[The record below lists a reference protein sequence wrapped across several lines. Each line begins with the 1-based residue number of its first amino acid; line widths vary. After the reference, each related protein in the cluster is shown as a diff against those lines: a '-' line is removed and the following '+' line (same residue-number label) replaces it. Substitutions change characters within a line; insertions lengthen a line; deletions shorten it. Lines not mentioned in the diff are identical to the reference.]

1 MLRQAASAPC
11 SHLVKLIRK
20 NSDGVSFPSASDS
33 ADSASLWPSL
43 NPVLLWIPHSFNTH
57 FTPLLPF
64 FPFLISDFTDPCLC
78 LLFPPSSHRLEAPEN
93 VGESSTKEHPSFSAF
108 VLPPPPFFSVPPLDR
123 SPLLL
128 LSSPRACRGLDH
140 CASLRAEMES
150 ANSVLI
156 SAQLNQ
162 VESGRKGATSSR
174 RRVQKWEVTFC
185 HHFRRNGTAGN

>member
-1 MLRQAASAPC
+1 MLGQAASAPR

-20 NSDGVSFPSASDS
+20 NSDGVFFPLASDS

-64 FPFLISDFTDPCLC
+64 FPFFSFWFFRPLSLSPL
-78 LLFPPSSHRLEAPEN
+78 PSIFSWAESPEN

-108 VLPPPPFFSVPPLDR
+108 VLPPPPSFSVPPLDR

-162 VESGRKGATSSR
+162 VESGRKGATGSR

-185 HHFRRNGTAGN
+185 HHFRTNGTGGN

>member
-1 MLRQAASAPC
+1 MLGQAASAPR

-20 NSDGVSFPSASDS
+20 NSDGVFLPSASDS
-33 ADSASLWPSL
+33 ADSASLAVTEPRPSM
-43 NPVLLWIPHSFNTH
+43 NPPFILHTLHPSF
-57 FTPLLPF
+57 PLLSIFCIPDF
-64 FPFLISDFTDPCLC
+64 SDPRLC
-78 LLFPPSSHRLEAPEN
+78 LLFPPSSHGLEAPEK

-108 VLPPPPFFSVPPLDR
+108 VLPPPPSFSVPPLDR

-128 LSSPRACRGLDH
+128 LSSPGARRGLDH

-162 VESGRKGATSSR
+162 VESGRKGATGSR

-185 HHFRRNGTAGN
+185 HHFRTNGTTGN